1 MCNISILKSISSI
14 YEDINASNSSP
25 LHYKYY
31 EDDDQEVEKKASDAV
46 SLDADNRDILG
57 DEEEE
62 EEEML
67 DLGDDDSIQATTI
80 STTANAGR
88 TTYDEFAAASSAYRV
103 REELPQVDSSTGSP
117 FQGAKVR
124 SFDTSKKKMG
134 LGLDYGQTK
143 GDPLPIVASFA
154 KKCKKWGVITTIFD
168 PTLAV
173 KRVADLPSWCV
184 VVVADTKTPID
195 YMQKLGDLY
204 LIPTPTSNTTN
215 YTTSTDGVT
224 NGTNAQSVN
233 IDNVYFFSVE
243 KQKGWEKLG
252 GIVGAFAS
260 SIPWK
265 HFSRKNLGYL
275 FAILHGADYI
285 FDFDD
290 DNFIKMET
298 SSASPSPMNIL
309 PEENGHG
316 GIKLK
321 NVTVIIQ
328 GPAIFNHHP
337 MMKPSVNDSWARG
350 FPLEYILDETT
361 RGKEAFQ
368 KDIPVK
374 FKTLND
380 DIGVLQYL
388 ADGNPDVD
396 AFHRLSKA
404 MPMTFSSGVDS
415 NPVLVPMHS
424 YAPYNAQATVHMKK
438 ALWAT
443 LLPATVPGRVSDIWR
458 SYFSECI
465 FMDAGLRLVFA
476 PPKIFQQRN
485 EHNLLGDMIAETDV
499 YRKSGKLVE
508 FLSKWDSDHDSIPE
522 RMEQLWIDLYERGY
536 IEIEDV
542 VNVQMWLAVLSQ
554 HGYEFPPLKRRFR
567 NVAVMGQFNY
577 ADSEHLYDEIVFW
590 AQKHREYFE
599 TVMVAG
605 PFSMDQIQVLGRY
618 SIEAI
623 ASTPPRGRRV
633 DGFYGPVEN
642 LMNAL
647 LLFKNSSK
655 IEGVLYAHDDTVL
668 NVTELSQ
675 GLYPFPTNTII
686 GNTKKMSVHEMSY
699 TDVRTAKD
707 KKKANELS
715 YRIFP
720 NGTFADFNKTVFG
733 DDINTLWDN
742 VPNFYHRWGLVRQ
755 PYCAGSKRTRKGNTA
770 LANDTDSAK
779 YQEDDGSMLF
789 PSFTQADFLFVPTK
803 YSEEFAEAARL
814 HLKHQ
819 VFLECALPQIVDMVQ
834 QQTNAPDVRVV
845 KLCTTFHK
853 IRGLE
858 FMASSKCNNEG
869 IIGVVHPLKLNTVG
883 YNAFE
888 REMDS
893 FQCGLR

>member
-1 MCNISILKSISSI
+1 MFRSHITRILLLAICIFSICNIFILKSISSRI
-14 YEDINASNSSP
+14 YDTNDESDPSFQNQYFEDG
-25 LHYKYY
+25 
-31 EDDDQEVEKKASDAV
+31 DQVEKNVDASLAV
-46 SLDADNRDILG
+46 EDTNILG
-57 DEEEE
+57 EE

-67 DLGDDDSIQATTI
+67 DLDDDSIKATTTSSI
-80 STTANAGR
+80 TAGR
-88 TTYDEFAAASSAYRV
+88 TIDDVAVAVAVASSAYHD
-103 REELPQVDSSTGSP
+103 REEQPQVDSSTGSP
-117 FQGAKVR
+117 FQGAKIR
-124 SFDTSKKKMG
+124 SFDASKKKMN
-134 LGLDYGQTK
+134 LPYGQTK
-143 GDPLPIVASFA
+143 GDALPIIASFA
-154 KKCKKWGVITTIFD
+154 KKCTKWGVITTIFD
-168 PTLAV
+168 PTLAI
-173 KRVADLPSWCV
+173 KRVADLTSWCA
-184 VVVADTKTPID
+184 VVVADTKTPTD
-195 YMQKLGDLY
+195 YMQKLGNLY
-204 LIPTPTSNTTN
+204 LIPASNTTN
-215 YTTSTDGVT
+215 YTTSSADGIGIT
-224 NGTNAQSVN
+224 NGTEAQSVN

-243 KQKGWEKLG
+243 KQKEWEKLDG
-252 GIVGAFAS
+252 PVGAFAS

-298 SSASPSPMNIL
+298 SSASTSPSPMNIL
-309 PEENGHG
+309 PKENGQG
-316 GIKLK
+316 GIELK
-321 NVTVIIQ
+321 NVTVVIQ
-328 GPAIFNHHP
+328 GPVIFNHHP
-337 MMKPSVNDSWARG
+337 MMKPSVNESWARG
-350 FPLEYILDETT
+350 FPLEYILDEKTQ
-361 RGKEAFQ
+361 GKEAFQ
-368 KDIPVK
+368 KDIPAK

-380 DIGVLQYL
+380 DIAVLQYL

-404 MPMTFSSGVDS
+404 MPMTFSSGVGS

-424 YAPYNAQATVHMKK
+424 YAPYNAQATLHMKK

-476 PPKIFQQRN
+476 PPNIFTQRN
-485 EHNLLGDMIAETDV
+485 EHNLLGDMIAENDL

-542 VNVQMWLAVLSQ
+542 MNVQMWLTVLSQ

-577 ADSEHLYDEIVFW
+577 ADSDNLYDEIVFW

-599 TVMVAG
+599 NVIAAG
-605 PFSMDQIQVLGRY
+605 PFSNDQIEVLGQY

-623 ASTPPRGRRV
+623 ASTPPNGRRV
-633 DGFYGPVEN
+633 DGYYGPVEN

-707 KKKANELS
+707 KKQANELS

-733 DDINTLWDN
+733 ADINTLFDN

-755 PYCAGSKRTRKGNTA
+755 PYCAGSRRQGKGNIL

-779 YQEDDGSMLF
+779 YQEDDGSILF

-819 VFLECALPQIVDMVQ
+819 VFLECSLPQIVDMVQ
-834 QQTNAPDVRVV
+834 QQIHAPEVRVV
-845 KLCTTFHK
+845 KVCTTFHTADAWFR
-853 IRGLE
+853 IY
-858 FMASSKCNNEG
+858 G
-869 IIGVVHPLKLNTVG
+869 I
-883 YNAFE
+883 
-888 REMDS
+888 
-893 FQCGLR
+893 